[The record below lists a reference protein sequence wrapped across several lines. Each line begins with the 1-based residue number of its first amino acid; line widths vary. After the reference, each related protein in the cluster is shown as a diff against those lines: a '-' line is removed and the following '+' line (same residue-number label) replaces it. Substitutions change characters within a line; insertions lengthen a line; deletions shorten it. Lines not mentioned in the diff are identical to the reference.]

1 MILWGRYVVVALILM
16 VLASCRYRHIRVG
29 SMCCPAAETQRV
41 PCQAPPSKRIP
52 TNRNIVTSLHW
63 KVFADLHS
71 YASCKGVD
79 QKTRLRPFDLI
90 PATVLKTQSYLYG
103 FVEAVF
109 TKESHNGK
117 RSQPATQVQIHPWFI
132 FSGSCVNCLSPK
144 KKSDPLKLEA
154 YFSANT
160 QDILKHIS
168 IYTHSIYTH
177 TRLCVYNI

>member
-1 MILWGRYVVVALILM
+1 MIWGRYVVVALILM

-160 QDILKHIS
+160 QGILKHIS